1 MIQVAQFRIESSR
14 AGRRTTY
21 QQKGKEISSNTE
33 ASTTALAVV
42 NHGLRCLVKRQAVDT
57 PSKDQRQ
64 SRDRSLQSVQ
74 NSPEDGSR
82 LRSEFTSSCS
92 QARNEGPWSTGHILE
107 ASKTRCSSARWCNEH
122 SKLRFQM
129 LLNTQNFSGAQR
141 SWLLLGAGL
150 ERLTEINTIPSSV
163 IGGDVHLEK
172 FEI

>member
-33 ASTTALAVV
+33 ASTTTLAVV
-42 NHGLRCLVKRQAVDT
+42 CHGHRCLVKRQAVDT
-57 PSKDQRQ
+57 RQ

-163 IGGDVHLEK
+163 VGGDVHLEK

>member
-33 ASTTALAVV
+33 ASTTTLAVV
-42 NHGLRCLVKRQAVDT
+42 YHGHRCLVKRQAVDT
-57 PSKDQRQ
+57 RQ

-107 ASKTRCSSARWCNEH
+107 ASKTRCSSAKWCNEH
-122 SKLRFQM
+122 RKTSFPDAVEFTKLQWSSKKLAF
-129 LLNTQNFSGAQR
+129 
-141 SWLLLGAGL
+141 AG
-150 ERLTEINTIPSSV
+150 RW
-163 IGGDVHLEK
+163 IGTTY
-172 FEI
+172 